1 MEQLHLGAMFG
12 SSVQHAANIAAI
24 ESAGRLL
31 ALPPG
36 G

>member
-12 SSVQHAANIAAI
+12 SGVQHATNIAAV
-24 ESAGRLL
+24 ESAGGLL